1 MSPLVQKREP
11 LSAKLVREI
20 KEKIANGHYGVG
32 DRLPTEQEMVAAFG
46 VSRTVVREA
55 IAHLKTSGLVMTSQ
69 GRGAFVVRQERPDT
83 AFRIE
88 DTRLSLVQEI
98 VSIFELRMALEME
111 SAFLAAQ
118 RRTDE
123 QLAAIQDA
131 VRKIASAP
139 KIGGTAVADMQFHQ
153 SIAAASGN
161 PYFPKLLDYLGDRIF
176 PKTRVAPVQNKKDA
190 RREHEQICYAIER
203 SDPEAARYAMRL
215 HLLGSRD
222 RLIKRLENF
231 PFQSRAPKEAG

>member
-20 KEKIANGHYGVG
+20 REQIASGHYGVG
-32 DRLPTEQEMVAAFG
+32 DRLPSEQEMVTAYG

-55 IAHLKTSGLVMTSQ
+55 IAHLKTSGLVMTAQ
-69 GRGAFVVRQERPDT
+69 GRGAFVVRQERPD

-98 VSIFELRMALEME
+98 VSVFELRMALEME

-118 RRTDE
+118 RRTEE

-131 VRKIASAP
+131 VRKISSAP
-139 KIGGTAVADMQFHQ
+139 QAGGTAVVDMYFHQ
-153 SIAAASGN
+153 SIAEASGN

-176 PKTRVAPVQNKKDA
+176 PKSRIAPVQNKTDA

-215 HLLGSRD
+215 HLQGSRD
-222 RLIKRLENF
+222 RLIERLQNF
-231 PFQSRAPKEAG
+231 PFKSRPSKEAGE